1 MANVRSMDFIA
12 QKWGSRAATAGDVYE
27 AGVRQPKADW
37 QRSAAGSQG
46 SWEAGVADAARLK
59 SFTKG
64 VNAAGSQKWQ
74 AKTLSKGVSRFP
86 QGIQESGPEFQVGF
100 ERYRGVI
107 ESTQLPPR
115 FAKGDPRNIERV
127 KTIAAALRKAKVGA
141 G

>member
-1 MANVRSMDFIA
+1 MANIRGLDFIS
-12 QKWGSRAATAGDVYE
+12 QKWSSRAATAGDVYE

-37 QRSAAGSQG
+37 QRSTAAAQG
-46 SWEAGVADAARLK
+46 SWEAGVADAARMK
-59 SFTKG
+59 TFSKG
-64 VNAAGSQKWQ
+64 VTSAGTQKWQ
-74 AKTLSKGVSRFP
+74 AKTIAKGVNRFGP
-86 QGIQESGPEFQVGF
+86 GIQEAGPDFQVGF

-127 KTIAAALRKAKVGA
+127 KVMAQALRKAKVGA